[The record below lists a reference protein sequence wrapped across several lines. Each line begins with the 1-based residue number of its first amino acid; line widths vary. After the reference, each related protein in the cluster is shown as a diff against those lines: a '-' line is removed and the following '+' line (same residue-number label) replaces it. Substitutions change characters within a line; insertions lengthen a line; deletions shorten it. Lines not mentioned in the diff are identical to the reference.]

1 VNSQLELFRTVGLSA
16 SAREKL
22 ARLLL
27 GWSAEGKETKQGIQ
41 ITMPLTHEEIA
52 EFAATTRETV
62 TRILSEFKAKNLVRL
77 QGSTLMIPNR
87 PALETLV
94 GV

>member
-1 VNSQLELFRTVGLSA
+1 
-16 SAREKL
+16 
-22 ARLLL
+22 
-27 GWSAEGKETKQGIQ
+27 
-41 ITMPLTHEEIA
+41 MPLTHEEIA